1 MFSYLTQTVVR
12 IATPLIYPI
21 IAPIVR
27 PAIAHAVGYIQPIEA
42 DFDFDK
48 VYRDN
53 PLAVSITK
61 VINIVDGVR
70 KLVKEVCKAPV
81 VLKKL
86 KSLREEPI
94 AVASQI
100 VKDVAGVV
108 KHFVPTFFL
117 STIRT
122 YIGTGKATSPA
133 ERWWI
138 RPDEAKLKAWLSV
151 DNAGASSVVR
161 PSTPAKGTPS
171 SAYPST
177 PPPSI
182 DLSSP
187 PGGRT
192 SPGFDTAATPP
203 QETDTTT
210 VVDFPLSAYSP
221 DIEASQGLENT
232 ISSLDLGSTISSLNL
247 GESLDSPL
255 TSQADPIA
263 LTNDNDND
271 FSEIALPNYSPTY
284 GGGSNNTNTPDPEKF
299 SENEED
305 AVSRARAIAFRPD
318 HEETD
323 RLDSSLEQ
331 IPQEARVGSEESE
344 IEDGMEELFE
354 TEEVKEQGGE
364 PVNEAEIQEAPVEP
378 QDLENPAELAR
389 PVIVTSQPTSTPANI
404 TDNANTA
411 KPVNVSSHQEEDVT
425 ANIFI
430 PPTQPQEAEE
440 AEGPIR
446 DTETVYPEDGNLEPY
461 VFNWVD
467 YAFIDET
474 GHLDTYKRVEDAK
487 FDPTKQHLHRCH
499 WIGVTEVDKPKQII
513 TRYLGPVDSSGQ
525 QPSLPAPELTLT
537 TPEGDTWWLDDPLPW
552 GRLCMSR
559 QWLSQSFVDENGYMD
574 TWRRVVDEERRE
586 LVERG
591 QLRLQRDNWVLLK
604 CPPLEIKP
612 EGVPELTVT
621 VTGGATFYLDEPRSW
636 ADLDDD
642 DEDW

>member
-27 PAIAHAVGYIQPIEA
+27 PAIAHAVGYIQPVEA

-61 VINIVDGVR
+61 VIDNVDCAR

-81 VLKKL
+81 VVSSRVVNKSIDLGKLPFSVELVTTMLKKL
-86 KSLREEPI
+86 KSLRDEPI
-94 AVASQI
+94 AVASQV

-108 KHFVPTFFL
+108 KHFMPTFL
-117 STIRT
+117 LKT

-151 DNAGASSVVR
+151 DNARASSFVR

-171 SAYPST
+171 SAYPSP

-182 DLSSP
+182 
-187 PGGRT
+187 
-192 SPGFDTAATPP
+192 
-203 QETDTTT
+203 
-210 VVDFPLSAYSP
+210 VDFPPSAYSP
-221 DIEASQGLENT
+221 DIEASQGSENT

-255 TSQADPIA
+255 TSQADPIS
-263 LTNDNDND
+263 LTDDNDDD

-284 GGGSNNTNTPDPEKF
+284 GGGSNNTNTPDPERF

-344 IEDGMEELFE
+344 IEDGMEEPFE

-364 PVNEAEIQEAPVEP
+364 PVNEAKIQEEAPVEP

-389 PVIVTSQPTSTPANI
+389 PVIVTLQPTSTPANI
-404 TDNANTA
+404 TDNASTV
-411 KPVNVSSHQEEDVT
+411 KPVNVLSHQGEDVT
-425 ANIFI
+425 ANISL

-440 AEGPIR
+440 AEGPIS
-446 DTETVYPEDGNLEPY
+446 DTETVYPEAGNLEPY
-461 VFNWVD
+461 VFNWAD

-499 WIGVTEVDKPKQII
+499 WIGVIEVDKPKQTI

-525 QPSLPAPELTLT
+525 QPSLPVPELTLT
-537 TPEGDTWWLDDPLPW
+537 TPEGETWWLDDPLPW
-552 GRLCMSR
+552 GRLCMNR

-612 EGVPELTVT
+612 EGVPQLTVT
-621 VTGGATFYLDEPRSW
+621 VAGGATFYLDEPRSW

-642 DEDW
+642 DDEDW